1 MKTALYFFITICAAS
16 GSGGMEDN
24 MIDYKCE
31 IQDIKQQIINK
42 YKPERIILF
51 GSAARGEFT
60 TDSDIDILI
69 VKKTNKRKFD
79 RMCEIRRLLD
89 YNLPLDLVV
98 YTPEEVKLATQ
109 QGNDFVKT
117 IYDEGVVLYEQ

>member
-1 MKTALYFFITICAAS
+1 
-16 GSGGMEDN
+16 